1 MIPIKMWNDGN
12 ELNKPQNSSQFNK
25 NTVFSKETSS
35 IHNEYGFRIIYE
47 YNVLTQSDLEP
58 IGFIPLIA
66 NKVVA
71 FSVVNNNPNYTS
83 EIGIIDN
90 DIYKPILRDNTS
102 INISFGFSEEHL
114 IQGSFKVG
122 LNAELI
128 VYWVDGKNTDK
139 WLNLT
144 KPQVTI
150 DNQLRLAV
158 ANEIQQMI
166 GYRINSEINID
177 LVGVETGGSLETG
190 VYFIVPVY
198 IADNNETHS
207 LSISN
212 PIQISAADNWGA
224 PAGIISNKSIQL
236 TIPAVNLDTSFQ
248 SVKIYV
254 IAKINQSLKAF
265 EYATY
270 ANTGNN
276 IDIAIPSLVNSKEVT
291 VDSIIINTALY
302 KSALTIVSLDD
313 VLYKGHLKAFDELNL
328 QPYVNNIGI
337 QWVSK
342 ELDLNN
348 GLSNGYKNAVNTFY
362 NKSFMWDEVYGFAIS
377 FLIEDSNVKY
387 ETRAYHIPGRQSK
400 SITLG
405 TWTGNET
412 DPVNLIGDLSFYN
425 GGTPTDI
432 TPGGQIY
439 NINSGAKVYQAVDT
453 ADDSTVINNMG
464 YWENQNERYPDN
476 ENWDVKDETGTVIDS
491 FRNDNVRHH
500 KFPDPFE
507 HDIKMHKNYNG
518 GDYGEVNILGV
529 KLHNIVIPDELAN
542 KVIGYKLYYVK
553 RDINNRTILGQGMLT
568 PAHAFHDQGSS
579 TATLSTL
586 YNSFGCGNAQDLYK
600 ESAQYDFAIH
610 AMGLTN
616 MLYEIPDDHPGNVY
630 NQGINFPYSG
640 SPNTPNYEYGNPLKT
655 AFSLTSG
662 YAVIRPFDLMSQN
675 VSVNSAAYIKNLFR
689 IKSKYLLTYQEG
701 DSSVLNPGPQNFSYG
716 FTFIPDINFYGIDR
730 INELQ
735 IINPTYNLIRKLDI
749 KNYIENNQ
757 SAAGLGFSGNIL
769 TKNFTK
775 GILTQFT
782 NKLLNYNIP
791 SARNGNTQGQDLF
804 IVNLENPP
812 SNPVVYADGYAS
824 PYLSNIC
831 AYKEDLFVGFENQIL
846 GYTGQ
851 SYGAAKILG
860 GIQFGSNII
869 SNVSSIKGVKP
880 GMQVFGVGIPSGT
893 IVSIVNPT
901 SIQISNPATA
911 TTTVHFTLYD
921 QEDTFGGD
929 TFTGWYGERTIC
941 DFSELAKNTGNDR
954 TLAIL
959 RGLHYYICQSTSN
972 TQLRHTGPNANE
984 TFFPYTTAENMLAQS
999 PDNNNY
1005 YGYNADYSSI
1015 NDIKQPLIN
1024 TFNINTYETL
1034 FTNRII
1040 RSAKNNPELDSDNYL
1055 IYEAGNLIDVGM
1067 ELGKIENLD
1076 NYVNRLIIQLENGI
1090 MYTVGREQLDV
1101 GNAEAYIGAGD
1112 IFLARPKSVVSGQYG
1127 GTIGRFNTTVTPYGL
1142 LYADPNLGNVYAF
1155 TGEEVHEISKEGFER
1170 FFKDHLPFK
1179 LPKQLN
1185 NLNYNFVPEWDSIT
1199 TYNQYDIVKYNGN
1212 LWRAKQTSVGI
1223 NPVEGINWTNEPL
1236 PEYNIRTTV
1245 SKQGLGIVAGYDP
1258 KFLRYILRKKDYSY
1272 VDTNAFYQGIFG
1284 TNLIDNYVDGVT
1296 LITYNNTLGIYYN
1309 VGEGTPPANGIQI
1322 GTTGYWY
1329 VPINL
1334 DDYPED
1340 FKSESFTISYYP
1352 EVKGWVSWHDYE
1364 PKLFTTQEQALYS
1377 SNGNIYKHNIIES
1390 PFFYDTDPISFET
1403 EPLFTI
1409 NEKTRLASI
1418 QTVVDDKNFAKI
1430 SAGQV
1435 VSALVPIYDE
1445 TFDSYFVYDSYQIS
1459 KASTNLVPLSNTR
1472 NAEGIWN
1479 FNDFRDYTANQN
1491 DQLLT
1496 YSSVWEYDLN
1506 TLNIDNNKHWSK
1518 LKKFTDYWYATRL
1531 KKQINNFEVLIVNV
1545 QLLSVAGNVGVI
1557 NQIGLSRNY
1566 VYRMNN
1572 SYFVVKSINN
1582 STVSSEIVFLNTPP
1596 TLGTYTVNVFIPK
1609 RFSLIKTTPTIFKN
1623 YR

>member
-66 NKVVA
+66 NKVAV
-71 FSVVNNNPNYTS
+71 FSVVNNNPDYTS

-102 INISFGFSEEHL
+102 INISFGFSVEDL

-122 LNAELI
+122 LNGDLI

-144 KPQVTI
+144 RPQVTI

-212 PIQISAADNWGA
+212 PIQISAVDNWGA
-224 PAGIISNKSIQL
+224 PAGTISNKSIQL
-236 TIPAVNLDTSFQ
+236 TIPAANLDTSFQ

-254 IAKINQSLKAF
+254 IAKINQSLKAY

-270 ANTGNN
+270 ANTGSN
-276 IDIAIPSLVNSKEVT
+276 IDIAIPSLVSSEEVT

-313 VLYKGHLKAFDELNL
+313 VLYKGHLRAFDQLNL

-342 ELDLNN
+342 ELDVTN
-348 GLSNGYKNAVNTFY
+348 GLTGGYKDAVNTFY

-405 TWTGNET
+405 IWTGSET
-412 DPVNLIGDLSFYN
+412 DPVNLISDLSYYN
-425 GGTPTDI
+425 GGGSTDI

-439 NINSGAKVYQAVDT
+439 NVNTGAKVYQAVDT
-453 ADDSTVINNMG
+453 ADDSTVTDNMG
-464 YWENQNERYPDN
+464 YWENQNEKYPDN
-476 ENWDVKDETGTVIDS
+476 ENWDVKNETGTVIDT

-500 KFPDPFE
+500 KFPDPFQ
-507 HDIKMHKNYNG
+507 HDIKMHKNYTG

-529 KLHNIVIPDELAN
+529 KLHNIVIPDELAD

-553 RDINNRTILGQGMLT
+553 RDINNRTILGQGMLA
-568 PAHAFHDQGSS
+568 PAHGFHDQGSS

-640 SPNTPNYEYGNPLKT
+640 SPNTPNYEYANTAKT
-655 AFSLTSG
+655 LFTLTSG

-689 IKSKYLLTYQEG
+689 IKSRYDLSYAEG
-701 DSSVLNPGPQNFSYG
+701 SSYVVGTPQNFSYG
-716 FTFIPDINFYGIDR
+716 FTFVPDINFYGIDR
-730 INELQ
+730 INESQ
-735 IINPTYNLIRKLDI
+735 IINPTYNLIRKLDV

-812 SNPVVYADGYAS
+812 ANGAVYGTGYAS

-860 GIQFGSNII
+860 GIQFGSDII

-911 TTTVHFTLYD
+911 TTTVYFTLYD

-941 DFSELAKNTGNDR
+941 DFSAIAENAGGDR
-954 TLAIL
+954 TVAQL
-959 RGLHYYICQSTSN
+959 RGLNYYICQSTSN
-972 TQLRHTGPNANE
+972 TELRHTGPNSNE
-984 TFFPYTTAENMLAQS
+984 TFFPYTTANNMLAQA

-1005 YGYNADYSSI
+1005 YGYNIDYSSI
-1015 NDIKQPLIN
+1015 NDIKQPLIG
-1024 TFNINTYETL
+1024 TFDINTYETL

-1055 IYEAGNLIDVGM
+1055 IYEAGNAIDVGM

-1090 MYTVGREQLDV
+1090 MYTVGREEINV
-1101 GNAEAYIGAGD
+1101 GNVEAYVGAGD
-1112 IFLARPKSVVSGQYG
+1112 IFLAKPKSVVSGQYG
-1127 GTIGRFNTTVTPYGL
+1127 GTIGRFSTTVTPYGL

-1185 NLNYNFVPEWDSIT
+1185 NLNYNFVPEWDSLIT
-1199 TYNQYDIVKYNGN
+1199 YPAISIVKYNGV
-1212 LWRAKQTSVGI
+1212 LWRALQIST
-1223 NPVEGINWTNEPL
+1223 NETPVEGQYWTKENL

-1245 SKQGLGIVAGYDP
+1245 YNQGLGIIGGYDP
-1258 KFLRYILRKKDYSY
+1258 KFLRYVLRKKDYSY
-1272 VDTNAFYQGIFG
+1272 LDTNSTYQGIFG
-1284 TNLIDNYVDGVT
+1284 VNLFVNYISGST
-1296 LITYNNTLGIYYN
+1296 LITYNNTLGVYYN
-1309 VGEGTPPANGIQI
+1309 AGEGTPPETAIQI
-1322 GTTGYWY
+1322 GDTEFYY
-1329 VPINL
+1329 DPINL
-1334 DDYPED
+1334 DDFPED

-1377 SNGNIYKHNIIES
+1377 SNGNIYKHNVVES
-1390 PFFYDTDPISFET
+1390 PFFYDTTSINFET

-1418 QTVVDDKNFAKI
+1418 QTVVDNKHFAKI
-1430 SAGQV
+1430 SANQV
-1435 VSALVPIYDE
+1435 VPAAVPIYDA

-1472 NAEGIWN
+1472 NAEGVWN
-1479 FNDFRDYTANQN
+1479 FNDFRDYTANQ
-1491 DQLLT
+1491 DDELLS

-1506 TLNIDNNKHWSK
+1506 TFNINNNKHWSK

-1531 KKQINNFEVLIVNV
+1531 KKQITTFDLLIIGVE
-1545 QLLSVAGNVGVI
+1545 LLSLSGNVGII
-1557 NQIGLSRNY
+1557 NYISLSRNY
-1566 VYRMNN
+1566 VYQMNN
-1572 SYFVVKSINN
+1572 SYFVVKSIN
-1582 STVSSEIVFLNTPP
+1582 STTVTSEIVFLNTPP
-1596 TLGTYTVNVFIPK
+1596 ALGTYDVNVFIPN
-1609 RFSLIKTTPTIFKN
+1609 RFSLIKTLPTIFKN